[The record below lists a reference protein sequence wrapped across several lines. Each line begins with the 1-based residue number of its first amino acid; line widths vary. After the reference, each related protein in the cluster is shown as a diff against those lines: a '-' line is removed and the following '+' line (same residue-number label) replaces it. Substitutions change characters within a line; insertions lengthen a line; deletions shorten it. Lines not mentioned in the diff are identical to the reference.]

1 VEPILISLLILIA
14 VVFVVYRQMQT
25 RPTAKRGILYTAAA
39 MIIVGIASGG
49 AIDPRHLALSLGLV
63 LVEAVIAVALGVW
76 RATTV
81 RVWLD
86 DSGVS
91 WSRATAWTMLVWLA
105 SVAIRVGMYFA
116 GGALGLDLSTGGILL
131 FIGLTIGAQ
140 SYVVARRGRALS
152 SMDRRPD
159 TVVG

>member
-1 VEPILISLLILIA
+1 MEPILISFLIPLA

-25 RPTAKRGILYTAAA
+25 RPTERRGILYTAAA
-39 MIIVGIASGG
+39 MIVIGIASGG
-49 AIDPRHLALSLGLV
+49 VVDSRHLVLSLCLA

-91 WSRATAWTMLVWLA
+91 WSRATGWTMLVWLV
-105 SVAIRVGMYFA
+105 SVAVRVGLYFA
-116 GGALGLDLSTGGILL
+116 GAALGLELSTSGVLL
-131 FIGLTIGAQ
+131 FVGLTIGAQ
-140 SYVVARRGRALS
+140 SYVAARRGRALS
-152 SMDRRPD
+152 STVRRPD

>member
-1 VEPILISLLILIA
+1 MEPILITPLALLA
-14 VVFVVYRQMQT
+14 VVFVVYRQMKT
-25 RPTAKRGILYTAAA
+25 RPTAKRGILYTATA
-39 MIIVGIASGG
+39 MIVVGIASGG
-49 AIDPRHLALSLGLV
+49 AIDPRHLALSLSLF

-91 WSRATAWTMLVWLA
+91 WSKATAWTMLVWLA
-105 SVAIRVGMYFA
+105 SIAIRVGLYLA
-116 GGALGLDLSTGGILL
+116 GGALGLELSTGGILL

>member
-1 VEPILISLLILIA
+1 MEPILISPLIIIA
-14 VVFVVYRQMQT
+14 VVFVVYRQMQS
-25 RPTAKRGILYTAAA
+25 RPTAKRGILYTATA
-39 MIIVGIASGG
+39 MIVVGIASGG
-49 AIDPRHLALSLGLV
+49 AIDPRHLAFSLCLV

-105 SVAIRVGMYFA
+105 SIAIRVGLYFA
-116 GGALGLDLSTGGILL
+116 GGALGLELSTGGILL
-131 FIGLTIGAQ
+131 FVGLTIGAQ
-140 SYVVARRGRALS
+140 AYVVARRGRALS